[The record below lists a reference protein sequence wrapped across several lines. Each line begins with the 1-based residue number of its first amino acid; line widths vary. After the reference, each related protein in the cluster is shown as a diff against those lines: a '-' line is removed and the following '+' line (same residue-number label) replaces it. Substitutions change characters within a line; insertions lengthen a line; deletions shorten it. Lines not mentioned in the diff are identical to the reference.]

1 MFLMKNNKKLFSL
14 IIAFFFFI
22 FVFLLNQNTLTMTSL
37 PEEDVYLVS
46 KVIDGDTIEVIK
58 DNETF
63 KVRYSGIDTPE
74 LDSKNKETKCLAEK
88 AKEANENLINNK
100 KVKLE
105 KDIND
110 KDEYGRLLRYVWL
123 DNTLINEYLVE
134 NGFARADTFL
144 SGEKHKKRLEE
155 AEIKA
160 KGNEVGLWSKE
171 ECLLQ

>member
-1 MFLMKNNKKLFSL
+1 MFLMKNNKKFISL

-22 FVFLLNQNTLTMTSL
+22 FAFLLNQSPLTMTPL
-37 PEEDVYLVS
+37 PEEDLYLVNR
-46 KVIDGDTIEVIK
+46 VIDGDTIEVIK

-63 KVRYSGIDTPE
+63 KVRYSGIDAPE
-74 LDSKNKETKCLAEK
+74 LDSKNKQTKCRAEK
-88 AKEANENLINNK
+88 AKEANEGLIKNK
-100 KVKLE
+100 KVMLE
-105 KDIND
+105 EDIKD

-171 ECLLQ
+171 ECLLP

>member
-1 MFLMKNNKKLFSL
+1 MKNNKKLFSL
-14 IIAFFFFI
+14 IIAFFFFV

-105 KDIND
+105 EDTND

-123 DNTLINEYLVE
+123 DNILINEYLVE
-134 NGFARADTFL
+134 NGLARADTFL
-144 SGEKHKKRLEE
+144 SGEKYKERIEKAEKEAKEKERGIWSEE
-155 AEIKA
+155 
-160 KGNEVGLWSKE
+160 N
-171 ECLLQ
+171 CLN